1 MLVALG
7 KLTALKHVIE
17 IDSQLPNGYYKRAW
31 EIINSTDDE
40 YLKYVAEISQ

>member
-7 KLTALKHVIE
+7 EMTALKDVIE
-17 IDSQLPNGYYKRAW
+17 IDSKLPNGYYKRAW